1 MAKAPG
7 VAMDKAGRGVM
18 KDFPL
23 PVRAVGPGSQPDE
36 DAELQYL
43 EMPRGMNTFRMPLV
57 PERADAGALV
67 DARDLLAAFLAMLD
81 AWDPAVAPQGPCL
94 DLAGVAM
101 PVLEIMNQMLGEGEV
116 SIQIDGASRFRIQE
130 SVFTG
135 LWRVCALDGDGR
147 LARDWLEA
155 GMLPA
160 VVVEATQR
168 IGLDAPPSVDLP
180 PGAMNSPALL
190 AEIAS
195 QMTMRQRGA
204 AAHVINLTLFPMT
217 REDHAVLEH
226 ALPVGPVAMIS
237 RGFGNCH
244 VTSTGL
250 RDVWRVQYFNS
261 MNTLI
266 LNTIEV
272 VAVPEVVLAAA
283 DDLADSRERLAEL
296 VDWMSESCAEQAV
309 D

>member
-1 MAKAPG
+1 
-7 VAMDKAGRGVM
+7 M

-23 PVRAVGPGSQPDE
+23 PVRMVGAGSQPGEDE
-36 DAELQYL
+36 ELQYL

-57 PERADAGALV
+57 PERADAAALA
-67 DARDLLAAFLAMLD
+67 DARDLLAAFLAQLD
-81 AWDPAVAPQGPCL
+81 AWDPKATRGGPCL
-94 DLAGVAM
+94 DLGGVAR
-101 PVLEIMNQMLGEGEV
+101 PALEIVNQMLGEGEV
-116 SIQIDGASRFRIQE
+116 SILIGGARKFRIQE
-130 SVFTG
+130 SIFTG

-147 LARDWLEA
+147 LAQDWLEA

-160 VVVEATQR
+160 AAVEIAQEL
-168 IGLDAPPSVDLP
+168 GADALPSIDLP

-190 AEIAS
+190 AEIGS
-195 QMTMRQRGA
+195 QMATRARGA

-217 REDHAVLEH
+217 PEDHAVLAQ

-250 RDVWRVQYFNS
+250 RDVWRVQYFNN

-272 VAVPEVVLAAA
+272 VDVPEVVLAAVE
-283 DDLADSRERLAEL
+283 DLADSRDRLAEL
-296 VDWMSESCAEQAV
+296 VDWMSESCVEQTAS
-309 D
+309 